1 MKSFATVLLVSL
13 VSLAQPS
20 WAQQSASQEILQE
33 IRALAKRIDQIELAD
48 KEIQSQLAQ
57 LEQQLDRLEIKVHK
71 S

>member
-13 VSLAQPS
+13 VSLPQPS

-33 IRALAKRIDQIELAD
+33 IRALAKRIDQIELRD